1 MLSTRKDRSLLF
13 SVLILL
19 DFAASKAFVE
29 YLQRRV
35 AWITPHSGWR
45 SPMMAPMPT
54 KTAGEKKDLFLAD
67 EIERL
72 RLSDA
77 RGEMK
82 QAAN

>member
-1 MLSTRKDRSLLF
+1 
-13 SVLILL
+13 
-19 DFAASKAFVE
+19 
-29 YLQRRV
+29 
-35 AWITPHSGWR
+35 
-45 SPMMAPMPT
+45 MMAPMPT